1 MNEEKETIRLL
12 FLDTEKNKVSDI
24 DAEQVI
30 ENYAT
35 LLKADELIHV
45 NNMPVRIQG
54 NEYQILYNDHI
65 TYFKDYPESVIKNGQ
80 TIARGNILICRKGK
94 YSNPTS
100 LDDADIN
107 LILRSIFQ
115 YFKKNKET
123 GEDTYIGLT
132 LSLDPGQSNTIV
144 ITDKN
149 GEELFN

>member
-12 FLDTEKNKVSDI
+12 FLDTEKNEVSDI

-30 ENYAT
+30 ENYAV
-35 LLKADELIHV
+35 LLKAEELIYV

-65 TYFKDYPESVIKNGQ
+65 TYSKDYPESVIKNGQ

-115 YFKKNKET
+115 YFKKNRET

-132 LSLDPGQSNTIV
+132 LSLDPEQSNTIV